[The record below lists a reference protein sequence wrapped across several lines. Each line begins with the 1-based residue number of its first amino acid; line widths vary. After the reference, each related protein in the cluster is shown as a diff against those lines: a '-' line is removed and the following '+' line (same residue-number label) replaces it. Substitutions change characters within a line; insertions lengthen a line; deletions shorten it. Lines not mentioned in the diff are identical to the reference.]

1 MKKVILGVLAV
12 GLTVGVA
19 LQPLNALDKTV
30 DFSLNL
36 GAMTN
41 AGSCGT
47 FSDVLFT
54 FSPQIDVR
62 IARNFMISA
71 EAMIITDDGFHF
83 NPFLL
88 YPGILLSYTNGRVS
102 FGGGAVLPIAFWRGW
117 GVETGDLVPKIA
129 VDYRAGHL
137 KFTTYILVDTQPL
150 FSCNLIGLTVG
161 YVF

>member
-1 MKKVILGVLAV
+1 MKKVILVVLAV
-12 GLTVGVA
+12 GLTVGAA
-19 LQPLNALDKTV
+19 LQPLHALDKKV

-36 GAMTN
+36 GAMTD

-54 FSPQIDVR
+54 FSPQLDVR

-71 EAMIITDDGFHF
+71 EAMVITDDGFHF
-83 NPFLL
+83 DPFLL
-88 YPGILLSYTNGRVS
+88 YPGILLSYTTGRVS
-102 FGGGAVLPIAFWRGW
+102 FGGGAVLPMAFWDG
-117 GVETGDLVPKIA
+117 GVETGDLIPKIA
-129 VDYRAGHL
+129 VDYRAGHIKL
-137 KFTTYILVDTQPL
+137 TTYILVDTQPL

>member
-12 GLTVGVA
+12 GLTVGAA
-19 LQPLNALDKTV
+19 LQPLNAQDKKV
-30 DFSLNL
+30 DLSLNL
-36 GAMTN
+36 GAMTD

-71 EAMIITDDGFHF
+71 EAMVITDDGFRL
-83 NPFLL
+83 NPWLL
-88 YPGILLSYTNGRVS
+88 YPGVTLSYTTGKVS
-102 FGGGAVLPIAFWRGW
+102 IGGGAVLPMAFWSDW
-117 GVETGDLVPKIA
+117 AEIGDLVPKIA

-150 FSCNLIGLTVG
+150 FSCNLIGITLG

>member
-12 GLTVGVA
+12 GLTVGAA
-19 LQPLNALDKTV
+19 LQPAYAQGKTV
-30 DFSLNL
+30 SFSLNL
-36 GAMTN
+36 GAMTD

-47 FSDVLFT
+47 FSDILFT

-71 EAMIITDDGFHF
+71 EAMVITDDGFHF
-83 NPFLL
+83 DPFLL
-88 YPGILLSYTNGRVS
+88 YPGILLSYTTGRVS
-102 FGGGAVLPIAFWRGW
+102 FGGGAVLPMAFWDGD
-117 GVETGDLVPKIA
+117 VETGDLVPKIA
-129 VDYRAGHL
+129 VDYRAGHF

-150 FSCNLIGLTVG
+150 FSCNLIGLTLG